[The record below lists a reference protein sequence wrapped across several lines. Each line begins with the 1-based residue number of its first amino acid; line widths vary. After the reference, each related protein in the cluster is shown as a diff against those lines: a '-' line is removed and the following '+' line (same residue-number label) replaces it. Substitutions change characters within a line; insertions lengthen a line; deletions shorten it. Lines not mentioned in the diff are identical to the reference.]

1 MTLSSLSEERSFSP
15 RRDPT
20 SAAHGE
26 RVRPDPGLLGV
37 HVGSPGRACAG
48 TAGLRPAAGRTRAAD
63 EGPAAARMEKRG
75 VSVVTREP
83 PSPPPE
89 RDRRASCGI
98 PEDGD
103 GDEEEDK
110 DKGKDEDRDGDGPG
124 PRPAPGAPPSGA
136 GGAETG
142 ARPLSPV
149 PCPLAC
155 GGGLRP
161 SPGTETKLSEHPPRA
176 GHSPKPHRCTVR
188 RAREAVRQLFSR
200 IRPMRCRTYF

>member
-1 MTLSSLSEERSFSP
+1 MTLSSLSDERSFSP
-15 RRDPT
+15 RRDPS

-103 GDEEEDK
+103 GDEDEDE
-110 DKGKDEDRDGDGPG
+110 DEGKDEDRDGDGPG
-124 PRPAPGAPPSGA
+124 PSAQGSGPQKARPAPSARRTTER
-136 GGAETG
+136 GGWCRDG
-142 ARPLSPV
+142 SPSPV
-149 PCPLAC
+149 PCPL
-155 GGGLRP
+155 
-161 SPGTETKLSEHPPRA
+161 SPGVRGRTASFPGDGDQTK
-176 GHSPKPHRCTVR
+176 
-188 RAREAVRQLFSR
+188 
-200 IRPMRCRTYF
+200 

>member
-89 RDRRASCGI
+89 RDRCASCGI

-103 GDEEEDK
+103 GDEDEDE
-110 DKGKDEDRDGDGPG
+110 GKDEDRDRDGPG
-124 PRPAPGAPPSGA
+124 PSAQGSGPQKARPAPGARRTTKR
-136 GGAETG
+136 GGWCRDG
-142 ARPLSPV
+142 SPSPV
-149 PCPLAC
+149 PCPL
-155 GGGLRP
+155 
-161 SPGTETKLSEHPPRA
+161 SPGVRGRTASFPGDGDQTK
-176 GHSPKPHRCTVR
+176 
-188 RAREAVRQLFSR
+188 
-200 IRPMRCRTYF
+200 